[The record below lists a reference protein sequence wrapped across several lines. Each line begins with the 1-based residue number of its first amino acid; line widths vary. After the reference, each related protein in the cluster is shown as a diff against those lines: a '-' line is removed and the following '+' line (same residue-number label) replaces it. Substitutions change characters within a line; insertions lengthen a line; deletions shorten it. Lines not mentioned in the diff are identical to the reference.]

1 MLLADSAAD
10 DGTGFAREI
19 LMGSASGVAQR
30 AGQRL
35 ILLAD
40 DSASSRANLL
50 EILLTLGAIEV
61 IQAENGAEVVSM
73 VEARRPDLVLCDYEM
88 PILNG
93 LQALQLLRRKWSP
106 FELPVLMLTARKA
119 TNDKV
124 AAFRFGANDY
134 VTKPAQQDEL
144 LARVRAQLDLKAAVA
159 ENLAARM
166 HLMQASKLQTVGRL
180 AAGLAHEMN
189 TPAQFVADNLYFVSR
204 AMTSIQEL
212 LTPIRAWALD
222 GAGSADELGRS
233 TAAEWHKNKLDYF
246 LEEVPTALAQS
257 KKGIERIA
265 SLVSE
270 LRAFAAPDTQTRRP
284 ADLNAAINNMVA
296 ISRSEWQRCAELTL
310 ELDPLLPQVPCLVGE
325 LKQAFL
331 NILDNAT
338 QSLNGAYGGE
348 PRHGKIHITS
358 RVVDGGVE
366 IRFSDDG
373 PGVDASIRD
382 HIFDPFFTT
391 KSVGAGTGQGL
402 TVAHNVIADKH
413 RGRLSYEPSPQGGA
427 SFKVWLPVS
436 MLERT
441 INAEDPSVDRP
452 TIPGDAPAE
461 SQFPPT

>member
-1 MLLADSAAD
+1 
-10 DGTGFAREI
+10 
-19 LMGSASGVAQR
+19 MGSANGVATR
-30 AGQRL
+30 AGQERL

-50 EILLTLGAIEV
+50 EILQTLSPIEV
-61 IQAENGAEVVSM
+61 IQAENGAEVVSL
-73 VEARRPDLVLCDYEM
+73 VEIRRPDLVLCDYEM
-88 PILNG
+88 PILSG

-134 VTKPAQQDEL
+134 VTKPAQPDEL
-144 LARVRAQLDLKAAVA
+144 LARVRAQLDLKAAIA

-189 TPAQFVADNLYFVSR
+189 TPAQFVADNLHFVNR
-204 AMTSIQEL
+204 AMMSIQEL

-222 GAGSADELGRS
+222 GTADAAS
-233 TAAEWHKNKLDYF
+233 TAATTAAEWQRQKIDYF
-246 LEEVPTALAQS
+246 LEEVPSALAQS

-270 LRAFAAPDTQTRRP
+270 LRAFATPDVQTRRP
-284 ADLNAAINNMVA
+284 ADLNEAIKNMVA
-296 ISRSEWQRCAELTL
+296 ISRSDWQRCAELTL
-310 ELDPLLPQVPCLVGE
+310 NLDPALPQVPCLVGE

-338 QSLNGAYGGE
+338 QALNGAFGGE
-348 PRHGKIHITS
+348 PRHGKIEITTHTA
-358 RVVDGGVE
+358 DAGVE
-366 IRFSDDG
+366 IRFMDNG
-373 PGVDASIRD
+373 PGVGDAIRD

-402 TVAHNVIADKH
+402 TVAHNVIAEKH
-413 RGRLSYEPSPQGGA
+413 RGRLSYEPNPGGGA
-427 SFKVWLPVS
+427 CFKVWLPVS

-441 INAEDPSVDRP
+441 MNGSDQNAERP

-461 SQFPPT
+461 SQFPPL

>member
-1 MLLADSAAD
+1 
-10 DGTGFAREI
+10 
-19 LMGSASGVAQR
+19 V
-30 AGQRL
+30 

-40 DSASSRANLL
+40 DSASSRSNLL
-50 EILLTLGAIEV
+50 EILQTLNPIQVIE
-61 IQAENGAEVVSM
+61 AENGAEVVSL

-134 VTKPAQQDEL
+134 VTKPAQPDEL
-144 LARVRAQLDLKAAVA
+144 LARVRAQLDLKAAIA

-189 TPAQFVADNLYFVSR
+189 TPAQFVADNLHFVSR
-204 AMTSIQEL
+204 AVTSIQEL
-212 LTPIRAWALD
+212 LAPIRAWAID
-222 GAGSADELGRS
+222 GVGDAQATADA
-233 TAAEWHKNKLDYF
+233 TARAWQKHKIDYF
-246 LEEVPTALAQS
+246 LEEVPSALSQS
-257 KKGIERIA
+257 KKGVERIA

-270 LRAFAAPDTQTRRP
+270 LRAFAMPDGETRRP
-284 ADLNAAINNMVA
+284 ADVNEALKNMVA
-296 ISRSEWQRCAELTL
+296 ISRSDWQRCAELSL
-310 ELDPLLPQVPCLVGE
+310 DLDPVLPPVPCLLGE

-338 QSLNGAYGGE
+338 QALNGAYGGE
-348 PRHGKIHITS
+348 PRHGKIEITTHT
-358 RVVDGGVE
+358 VEGGIE

-373 PGVDASIRD
+373 PGVDATIKD
-382 HIFDPFFTT
+382 QIFDPFFTT

-402 TVAHNVIADKH
+402 TVAHNVVAEKH
-413 RGRLSYEPSPQGGA
+413 NGRLSYEPSPSGGA
-427 SFKVWLPVS
+427 CFKVWLPVS

-441 INAEDPSVDRP
+441 MNDSEPGTERP

-461 SQFPPT
+461 SQFPTM